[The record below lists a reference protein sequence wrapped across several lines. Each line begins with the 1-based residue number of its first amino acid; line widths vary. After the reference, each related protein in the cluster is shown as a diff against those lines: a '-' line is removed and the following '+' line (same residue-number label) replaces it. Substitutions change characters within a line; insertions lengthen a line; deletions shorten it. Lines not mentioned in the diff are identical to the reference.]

1 MPPARHRRVR
11 AVEAAAS
18 TSRRPFPMTIKRA
31 LVNGKPRIEI
41 SGAPAEQL
49 AWLKSLGCFTEII
62 QYRTR
67 VFVPVDRAADVL
79 SAVLKDA

>member
-1 MPPARHRRVR
+1 MPPADIAGSVLGGSS
-11 AVEAAAS
+11 VDL
-18 TSRRPFPMTIKRA
+18 TRPFPMTVKRA
-31 LVNGKPRIEI
+31 IVNGKPRVEI
-41 SGAPAEQL
+41 SGAPAEQI
-49 AWLKSLGCFTEII
+49 AWLKAQGCFTEII